1 MVRVLHFT
9 IGNWPVYASGKMVRI
24 GLVAFIE
31 KGEMGV
37 DEVRV
42 VLIGLGAMGA
52 GIGEV
57 LARRRGIRIVGAVRA
72 NPAYHGRDLSEVLGL
87 EEEMGVDISGDA
99 GAVLAETDPDLCMIS
114 TFSFTREVKPQILQ
128 ALDCGCDVITIA
140 EEMAFPAAAEPEITE
155 EIHQRAVERGKTV
168 LGTGINPGFILDGL
182 IIALTAAC
190 TDVRT
195 IKARRVNDLSPFGPT
210 VMRTQGVGTTL
221 EEFERGLRDGTIVG
235 HVGFVESM
243 HMIAY
248 ALGWKLD
255 RIEQERKPIM
265 ADEQRRGQHITVEAG
280 MVAGCNHTARG
291 YINDEPVIVL
301 EHPQQVQPSAAGV
314 DTGDYIDIDGVPQIS
329 LGIKPEIP
337 GGIGTI
343 ALAVNM
349 IGPVLAASPGLATM
363 VDLPLPRAVLG
374 DVRETV
380 EALQKS

>member
-1 MVRVLHFT
+1 M
-9 IGNWPVYASGKMVRI
+9 
-24 GLVAFIE
+24 
-31 KGEMGV
+31 

-52 GIGEV
+52 GMGKV
-57 LARRRGIRIVGAVRA
+57 LARRKGIRIVGAVRA
-72 NPAYHGRDLSEVLGL
+72 NPAYHGKDLSEVLEL
-87 EEEMGVDISGDA
+87 EENMGVQISGDA
-99 GAVLAETDPDLCMIS
+99 EAVLKEAKADLCLIS
-114 TFSFTREVKPQILQ
+114 TFSFTREVKPQIFQ
-128 ALDCGCDVITIA
+128 ALDHGCNVITIA
-140 EEMAFPAAAEPEITE
+140 EEMAFPAAAEPEVTR
-155 EIHQRAVERGKTV
+155 EIHQYAVERGRTV

-190 TDVRT
+190 TDVKS

-221 EEFERGLRDGTIVG
+221 EDFEKGLKDGDIVG

-255 RIEQERKPIM
+255 KIEQQRKPIM
-265 ADEQRRGQHITVEAG
+265 ANEQRRGEHITVEAG
-280 MVAGCNHTARG
+280 MVAGCNHTAKG
-291 YINDEPVIVL
+291 YINGEPVIVL
-301 EHPQQVQPSAAGV
+301 EHPQQIQPSAAGI
-314 DTGDYIDIDGVPQIS
+314 DTGDYIDVEGVPSIS

-349 IGPVLAASPGLATM
+349 IGPVLAASPGLTTM
-363 VDLPLPRAVLG
+363 ADLPLPRAVLG

-380 EALQKS
+380 EALRKA